1 APSAAPAFMEVRPI
15 RFECTG
21 CGNCCKGRGEVYFT
35 GANIRG
41 AEKIL
46 GIKGEEKK
54 KFRRKLIQTKR
65 NGLYIHMTNGRCM
78 LLDDQDRCTIYESRP
93 LQCSTYPFWP
103 GFFQDEDDFSFLK
116 NECEGIGRRGGEVFS
131 KLAIRRRTLKT
142 DRDFKELQS
151 GKDKFSL

>member
-1 APSAAPAFMEVRPI
+1 MNQPPTILSTELKTFGRQTYAVFTVPSS
-15 RFECTG
+15 
-21 CGNCCKGRGEVYFT
+21 
-35 GANIRG
+35 
-41 AEKIL
+41 
-46 GIKGEEKK
+46 
-54 KFRRKLIQTKR
+54 
-65 NGLYIHMTNGRCM
+65 NGKSEYRVDMTNGRCM

-131 KLAIRRRTLKT
+131 KLAIRRRTMKT